1 MAEDDAAVISET
13 FMCDSVQISEV
24 DEDGNITYMIQSE
37 YAPDAEV
44 TVDKTEDGGTRF
56 FIVEGDLENE
66 LVLAEDGKIFLDGRE
81 VIFSS
86 GTSNPDYGITPRAR
100 WSMYSEE
107 PIKGTAADYNVY
119 SRTETGNIDCQEKIV
134 DITITALKLI
144 LQVAIPAMAHFTELM
159 LDTVAA
165 LIKSEA
171 FVKGPDSSFITYEI
185 DVYMYKEVIPLE
197 EHRKHVG
204 RYYYTN
210 NYTGSYTTYTY
221 YYANMFS

>member
-1 MAEDDAAVISET
+1 M
-13 FMCDSVQISEV
+13 
-24 DEDGNITYMIQSE
+24 
-37 YAPDAEV
+37 
-44 TVDKTEDGGTRF
+44 R
-56 FIVEGDLENE
+56 
-66 LVLAEDGKIFLDGRE
+66 
-81 VIFSS
+81 S
-86 GTSNPDYGITPRAR
+86 GTKMLRIA
-100 WSMYSEE
+100 
-107 PIKGTAADYNVY
+107 KGTAADYNVY